1 MVSFVQVILI
11 GGLGGLQGLRLW
23 YPIFDIAICKDQ
35 GGRRVKTSMVLKP
48 GIVVELRPPLNRA

>member
-1 MVSFVQVILI
+1 MASCI
-11 GGLGGLQGLRLW
+11 
-23 YPIFDIAICKDQ
+23 PIFDIAICKDQ